1 MSELALEA
9 IELVLDHFLVTGD
22 LLSGINDK
30 LLLADRVS
38 GPLLVIEL
46 IGL

>member
-9 IELVLDHFLVTGD
+9 IELVLDHFLVTRD
-22 LLSGINDK
+22 RFSGLNDE
-30 LLLADRVS
+30 LLLADRMS